1 MRKIIYY
8 ATVVV
13 VLSVVCVGCSREDIT
28 IPPPTTID
36 PPVNEL
42 SEKKHTEYIHQDLE
56 KFEYE
61 GKYIRKV
68 QESIEFDT
76 FNY

>member
-1 MRKIIYY
+1 MKKIWYY
-8 ATVVV
+8 ITVATI
-13 VLSVVCVGCSREDIT
+13 LSVVCVGCSREDIT

-42 SEKKHTEYIHQDLE
+42 LDKKQLEYIHTDLE